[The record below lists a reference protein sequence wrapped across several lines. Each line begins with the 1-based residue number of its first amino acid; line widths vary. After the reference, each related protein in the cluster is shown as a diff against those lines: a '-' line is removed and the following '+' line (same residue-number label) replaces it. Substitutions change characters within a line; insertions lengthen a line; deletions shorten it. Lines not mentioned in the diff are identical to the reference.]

1 MDSTTPQEEF
11 FCRLGDEDI
20 ERELEELYEVCRKEC
35 RKECRDGE
43 CQLAVANGGT
53 CPLELIR

>member
-35 RKECRDGE
+35 RDGE